1 MYAVCMYILYVFIY
15 NAVGGESIGEGIR
28 GVFEDAEGPPGPSG
42 VSRPQSHLQLQQPQ
56 RTNRGNVASNNK
68 SADRISLL
76 YIYNR
81 QKIRFVCLFV
91 CLFVC

>member
-1 MYAVCMYILYVFIY
+1 MYVCMYILYVYIY

-56 RTNRGNVASNNK
+56 RTNRGNVGS
-68 SADRISLL
+68 
-76 YIYNR
+76 
-81 QKIRFVCLFV
+81 
-91 CLFVC
+91 